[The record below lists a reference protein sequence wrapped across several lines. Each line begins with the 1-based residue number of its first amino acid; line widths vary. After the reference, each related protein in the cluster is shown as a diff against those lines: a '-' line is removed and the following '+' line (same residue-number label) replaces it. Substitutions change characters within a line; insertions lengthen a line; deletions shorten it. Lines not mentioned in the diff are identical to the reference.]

1 MSVME
6 WWWLFDAKYVENQ
19 IMSKGF
25 HLNKEDRDDLR
36 ARHKANME
44 AQK

>member
-1 MSVME
+1 MSIEE

-19 IMSKGF
+19 IAKKGF
-25 HLNKEDRDDLR
+25 HFNKDDREFLR

-44 AQK
+44 AKQ